1 MLSFPTAVSFPC
13 QVDMW
18 NVSVRELTMG
28 PARCCE
34 PLEEKWC
41 DDPLALVTSCEN
53 AWPRATRIMMS
64 SGEMHCARESAWS
77 QVRCTSRKT
86 DHDLRLYDEEVIED
100 RVVYAERRDEHDRE
114 GRVERGALNLFRL
127 SARVNV

>member
-77 QVRCTSRKT
+77 QVRCTAGRLTMICDCMTRKSLKT
-86 DHDLRLYDEEVIED
+86 ALFMLNVAMNMIEK
-100 RVVYAERRDEHDRE
+100 AE
-114 GRVERGALNLFRL
+114 
-127 SARVNV
+127 